1 MDLWTPAKICEI
13 WTLQG
18 CGAPWHK
25 IAPNRISKWVWLR
38 SKNHNRCLTF
48 VASAFSWQPGGHEEA
63 RQRARHCCGSVINS
77 VHLHLVHYAWS
88 TGTDQLNTTLAIEHK
103 THPVRQRRLF
113 TGGLAMKISQEG
125 FLRMFSGRPG
135 AVLSVPLDRVITRHS
150 LPTEE
155 PIAGVLQP
163 SSICFSMLPA
173 EALVRRYGRLL
184 SSDNPLPLTGFCNGD
199 PRRPPY

>member
-135 AVLSVPLDRVITRHS
+135 AVLSVPLDRVITRTVHS
-150 LPTEE
+150 QNWRLRGPRSVFLDCAITRSSHSQNW
-155 PIAGVLQP
+155 VLRGL
-163 SSICFSMLPA
+163 ML
-173 EALVRRYGRLL
+173 
-184 SSDNPLPLTGFCNGD
+184 
-199 PRRPPY
+199 